1 MTNKIT
7 PFPPKTTLNCRGKL
21 VDLATPAVMGILNLT
36 PDSFF
41 AGSRVDSSKVLR
53 QAEKMLTDGATF
65 LDLGGYSTRPGADEV
80 PLDEELRRVVPA
92 VEALRREFPQALLSI
107 DTFRA
112 RVARE
117 AVEAG
122 AVLVNDVSGGTLD
135 DELFE
140 TVAALRVPYVLM
152 HSRGTPKTMSGL
164 TGYRDVVTDVIAE
177 LEPKLYRLRQLGVTD
192 VVLDPGFGFAKTTE
206 QNFRLLANLPA
217 LRIFGLPLLVGVS
230 RKGMIWKTL
239 GLTPDEAANGTT
251 VLNTVALRGGARIL
265 RVHDVREAVEAVKL
279 CLVLG

>member
-1 MTNKIT
+1 LALESTA
-7 PFPPKTTLNCRGKL
+7 FPPKTTLNCAGKL
-21 VDLATPAVMGILNLT
+21 VDLTTPAVMSILNLT

-41 AGSRVDSSKVLR
+41 AGSRVDSSGVLR
-53 QAEKMLTDGATF
+53 QAENMLTEGATF
-65 LDLGGYSTRPGADEV
+65 LDLGGYSTRPGAEEV
-80 PLDEELRRVVPA
+80 SVDEELRRVVPA
-92 VEALRREFPQALLSI
+92 IEMLHREFPEALLSI

-117 AVEAG
+117 AVGAG
-122 AVLVNDVSGGTLD
+122 AVLINDVSGGILD
-135 DELFE
+135 EELFE

-152 HSRGTPKTMSGL
+152 HSRGTPKTMSDL
-164 TGYRDVVTDVIAE
+164 TAYTDVVTDVIAE
-177 LEPKLYRLRQLGVTD
+177 LEPKLHHLRQLGVTD

-239 GLTPDEAANGTT
+239 GISPDEARNGTT